1 MGERRKLQPEVDDPP
16 APRQYRVLILLIDA
30 RRRPPLDIRPRD
42 SVDISCA
49 DRGEAK
55 SNGKKRR

>member
-1 MGERRKLQPEVDDPP
+1 MILP

-42 SVDISCA
+42 PVDISCA
-49 DRGEAK
+49 DRREAK
-55 SNGKKRR
+55 SNGKRRR